1 MIVAISGASGLI
13 GATLGRLLEAEG
25 HTVLRL
31 VRRRPAAA
39 GSEVYWKPKV
49 GEIDAASLEGVD
61 AGLHLAGAPIAERW
75 TDERKRLIR
84 DSRVQGTRLFATAL
98 AGLRKMPSVLVTA
111 SGIGIYGSR
120 RGDEFLTEESSTGGD
135 FLADVSRDWEG
146 AAQPASDAGLRV
158 VHSRTGP
165 VLSPEGGMLGKM
177 LLPFR
182 LGAGGRIGS
191 GRQWVSW
198 VGLDDVVHAMSFMIA
213 TAGLRGPVNLVAP
226 NPVTNAEF
234 TNALGRVLGR
244 PTIATVPE
252 FAIKLAFGE
261 MGENTILASQR
272 VMPQRLLGAGYRFR
286 HPHIE
291 EALRFELA
299 RDRPPEGPPAQ
310 A

>member
-13 GATLGRLLEAEG
+13 GTTLGRLLEAEG

-39 GSEVYWKPKV
+39 GSEVYWKPKA

-61 AGLHLAGAPIAERW
+61 AAVHLAGAPIAERW
-75 TDERKRLIR
+75 TDERKRAIR

-98 AGLRKMPSVLVTA
+98 AGLRKKPSVLVTA

-120 RGDEFLTEESSTGGD
+120 RGDEMLTEDSSTGGD

-182 LGAGGRIGS
+182 MGAGGRIGS

-213 TAGLRGPVNLVAP
+213 TASLRGPVNLVAP

-291 EALRFELA
+291 EALRFELSRGDPPRGAVA
-299 RDRPPEGPPAQ
+299 RD
-310 A
+310 